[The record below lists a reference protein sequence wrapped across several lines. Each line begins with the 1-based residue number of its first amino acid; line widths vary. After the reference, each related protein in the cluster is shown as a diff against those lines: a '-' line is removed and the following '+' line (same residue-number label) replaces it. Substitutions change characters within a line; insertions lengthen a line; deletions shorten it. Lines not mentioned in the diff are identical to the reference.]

1 VDQDSAVSAA
11 GLARAFDWSATALG
25 PRTQWPS
32 VVEHVVTM
40 LMEAPVPVCYQH
52 GPTLAMVYNDAFADL
67 LGAKHPGA
75 FGRPTREV
83 VEEVWEQPNVGSAF
97 VRVLETGAP
106 FVEHGVRL
114 GLRRGRPMASG
125 VEAGYYTRAGSPVR
139 DETGAVVGVL
149 HVVLETTEV
158 VERIQEVASLSG
170 ALAVAATVD
179 DVCKVALHHAALTL
193 AATEVLICLPELPSP
208 GAGPGPQKEDASGL
222 GEFRVTRFSPGEASS
237 PLEERLPLVW
247 TPLTGED
254 RLVVRR
260 AVAGERP
267 AQDDGL
273 VVLRM
278 PINGHTGA
286 VVLRMAGPGLP
297 ADALTMLTSAA
308 ALVGQAI
315 ARAQLFDRE
324 RSTAELLQR
333 ALLPQA
339 LPQSR
344 SFTLAGR
351 YEPVSS
357 GAVAGGD
364 FYDAFPIADGRLV
377 LVIGDVVGRGVA
389 AATVM
394 GQIRAAARGAAI
406 SDPEPDSVL
415 SSLDELVVGLD
426 ALWPASV
433 NPGAGDQGVIGKGF
447 GGELFV
453 TMLYGLLDTHS
464 GELTLASAGHCPP
477 AVLPWT
483 REGGGQRRRAQQ
495 QGDPAGP
502 ADRAD
507 RTGPA
512 GRGVDRQRARIV
524 DLVSGPPLG
533 LGGARPVQTL
543 KLDVGEMLLAF
554 TDGLLERRTSSLDE
568 GESRLLEVLDT
579 LSADSPRTV
588 CQQVLES
595 MGEPGGFEDDCA
607 LLAVARS
614 SVEHR
619 SATLLVP
626 PLPEAVRPARDW
638 ARAQMDDWGI
648 DEGEQF
654 AVVTGLSE
662 LVTNTVLH
670 AGTDA
675 HVSLELDGA
684 RLTLTVS
691 DTGIRGEPSTPAHGG
706 AATRGRGLKLVRSI
720 SDAFGTHRTA
730 TGSTVWFE
738 VEVTPR
744 GDRGQAGEPAPRSRA

>member
-1 VDQDSAVSAA
+1 MTAA
-11 GLARAFDWSATALG
+11 EVARACDWSATALG
-25 PRTQWPS
+25 PRSQWPAA
-32 VVEHVVTM
+32 VEHVVTT
-40 LMEAPVPVCYQH
+40 LLEAPVPVCYQH
-52 GPTLAMVYNDAFADL
+52 GPSLAMVYNDAFAML
-67 LGAKHPGA
+67 LGAKHPDA
-75 FGRPTREV
+75 FGQPTRV
-83 VEEVWEQPNVGSAF
+83 VVQEVWDQPNVGSAF
-97 VRVLETGAP
+97 LQVLETGVP

-114 GLRRGRPMASG
+114 ALRRGRLATSQPDF
-125 VEAGYYTRAGSPVR
+125 GYYTRAGSPVR
-139 DETGAVVGVL
+139 DDTGAVVGVL
-149 HVVLETTEV
+149 HVLLETTEG
-158 VERIQEVASLSG
+158 VERIQAVASLARS
-170 ALAVAATVD
+170 LAVAATVD

-193 AATEVLICLPELPSP
+193 PAVEVQICLPQQMSSP
-208 GAGPGPQKEDASGL
+208 GASAEGEAAADL
-222 GEFRVTRFSPGEASS
+222 GEFRATRFTPGEAAS
-237 PLEERLPLVW
+237 PLEERLPLIW

-254 RLVVRR
+254 RLIVRR
-260 AVAGERP
+260 ALSGERP
-267 AQDDGL
+267 VLDDGL

-278 PINGHTGA
+278 PINGHAGA
-286 VVLRMAGPGLP
+286 VILRVPNTQLP
-297 ADALTMLTSAA
+297 ADAHTMLTSAA

-315 ARAQLFDRE
+315 ARAHLFDRE
-324 RSTAELLQR
+324 RTTAELLQR

-406 SDPEPDSVL
+406 SDPEPESVL
-415 SSLDELVVGLD
+415 SSLDELVAGLD
-426 ALWPASV
+426 ALWPASI
-433 NPGAGDQGVIGKGF
+433 NPGAGDLGVIGRGF

-477 AVLPWT
+477 AVLPEL
-483 REGGGQRRRAQQ
+483 REAAGQRGRDH
-495 QGDPAGP
+495 GGDDPAG
-502 ADRAD
+502 RAD
-507 RTGPA
+507 PDGPGVP
-512 GRGVDRQRARIV
+512 GRRRQRPRIV
-524 DLVSGPPLG
+524 DLVTGPPLG
-533 LGGARPVQTL
+533 LGGVRPVQTL
-543 KLDVGEMLLAF
+543 KLDMGEVLLAF
-554 TDGLLERRTSSLDE
+554 TDGLLERRASSLAE
-568 GESRLLEVLDT
+568 GEMRLLEVLDN

-588 CQQVLES
+588 CQQVIES
-595 MGEPGGFEDDCA
+595 MGDPGGFEDDCA
-607 LLAVARS
+607 LLAVGRL

-619 SATLLVP
+619 SAALVVP
-626 PLPEAVRPARDW
+626 PVPEAVRPARDW
-638 ARAQMDDWGI
+638 ARAQMNDWGI

-675 HVSLELDGA
+675 HVSLELDGT

-691 DTGIRGEPSTPAHGG
+691 DTGMRGEPTTPAHGG

-720 SDAFGTHRTA
+720 SDAFGTHRSA

-738 VEVTPR
+738 VEVTPHDPGR
-744 GDRGQAGEPAPRSRA
+744 PPT

>member
-1 VDQDSAVSAA
+1 MSAPE
-11 GLARAFDWSATALG
+11 LARALDWSATALG

-52 GPTLAMVYNDAFADL
+52 GPSLAMVYNDAFADL
-67 LGAKHPGA
+67 LGAKHPGS

-114 GLRRGRPMASG
+114 GLRRGRPLTSG
-125 VEAGYYTRAGSPVR
+125 VDAGYYTRAGSPVR

-158 VERIQEVASLSG
+158 VERIQEVASLSA

-193 AATEVLICLPELPSP
+193 AAAEVQICLPELPSP
-208 GAGPGPQKEDASGL
+208 GAGPQGGVVAGL
-222 GEFRVTRFSPGEASS
+222 GEFRATRFRPGEAAS

-260 AVAGERP
+260 ALSGERP

-286 VVLRMAGPGLP
+286 VVLRVSRPGLP
-297 ADALTMLTSAA
+297 ADIITMLTSAA

-324 RSTAELLQR
+324 RTTAELLQR

-415 SSLDELVVGLD
+415 SSLDELVAGLD

-483 REGGGQRRRAQQ
+483 GEAGGLRGAGHRE
-495 QGDPAGP
+495 GDPAGP
-502 ADRAD
+502 GLDL
-507 RTGPA
+507 
-512 GRGVDRQRARIV
+512 QRPRIV

-533 LGGARPVQTL
+533 LGGVRPVQTL

-554 TDGLLERRTSSLDE
+554 TDGLLERRASSLDE
-568 GESRLLEVLDT
+568 GEVRLLEVLDN

-595 MGEPGGFEDDCA
+595 MGGPGGFEDDCA

-691 DTGIRGEPSTPAHGG
+691 DTGIRGEPTTPAPGG

-738 VEVTPR
+738 VEVTPTQR
-744 GDRGQAGEPAPRSRA
+744 AGPGDPQV

>member
-1 VDQDSAVSAA
+1 MTAA
-11 GLARAFDWSATALG
+11 ELARACDWSATALG
-25 PRTQWPS
+25 PRSQWPAA
-32 VVEHVVTM
+32 VEHVVTT
-40 LMEAPVPVCYQH
+40 LLEAPVPVCYQH
-52 GPTLAMVYNDAFADL
+52 GPSLAMVYNDAFATL
-67 LGAKHPGA
+67 LGARHPDA
-75 FGRPTREV
+75 FGQPTRV
-83 VEEVWEQPNVGSAF
+83 VVQDVWDQPNVGAAF
-97 VRVLETGAP
+97 VQVFETGVP

-114 GLRRGRPMASG
+114 ALRRGRPTTSQPDF
-125 VEAGYYTRAGSPVR
+125 GYYTRAGSPVR
-139 DETGAVVGVL
+139 DDTGAVVGVL
-149 HVVLETTEV
+149 HVVLETTEG
-158 VERIQEVASLSG
+158 VERIQEVASLARS
-170 ALAVAATVD
+170 LAVAATVD

-193 AATEVLICLPELPSP
+193 PAVEVQICLPEGISSP
-208 GAGPGPQKEDASGL
+208 GALAEGGGAAGTA
-222 GEFRVTRFSPGEASS
+222 GFRATRFSPAEAAS
-237 PLEERLPLVW
+237 PLEERLPLIW

-254 RLVVRR
+254 RLVVLRTLS
-260 AVAGERP
+260 GERP
-267 AQDDGL
+267 AQDDGV

-278 PINGHTGA
+278 PINGHSGA
-286 VVLRMAGPGLP
+286 VILRVPNAQLP
-297 ADALTMLTSAA
+297 ADAHTMLTSAA

-324 RSTAELLQR
+324 RTTAELLQR

-344 SFTLAGR
+344 SFSLAGR

-394 GQIRAAARGAAI
+394 GQIRAATRGAAI
-406 SDPEPDSVL
+406 SDPEPESVL
-415 SSLDELVVGLD
+415 SSLDELVAGLD

-433 NPGAGDQGVIGKGF
+433 NPGAGDHGVIGRGF

-477 AVLPWT
+477 AVLPELRGAT
-483 REGGGQRRRAQQ
+483 GERGRGHGGDDQA
-495 QGDPAGP
+495 DPAGP
-502 ADRAD
+502 
-507 RTGPA
+507 TGPS
-512 GRGVDRQRARIV
+512 GPGGPGQRRQRPRIV
-524 DLVSGPPLG
+524 DLVTGPPLG
-533 LGGARPVQTL
+533 LGGVRPVQTL
-543 KLDVGEMLLAF
+543 KLAVGEVLLAF
-554 TDGLLERRTSSLDE
+554 TDGLLERRASSLAE
-568 GESRLLEVLDT
+568 GEMRLLEVLDNLT
-579 LSADSPRTV
+579 ADSPRTV
-588 CQQVLES
+588 CQQVIES
-595 MGEPGGFEDDCA
+595 MVDPGGFEDDCA
-607 LLAVARS
+607 LLAVGRS

-619 SATLLVP
+619 SAALVVP
-626 PLPEAVRPARDW
+626 PVPEAVRPARDW
-638 ARAQMDDWGI
+638 ARAQMNDWGI
-648 DEGEQF
+648 GEGEQF

-675 HVSLELDGA
+675 HVSLELDGT

-691 DTGIRGEPSTPAHGG
+691 DTGTRGEPTTPAQGG

-720 SDAFGTHRTA
+720 SDAFGTHRSA

-738 VEVTPR
+738 VEVTPPDP
-744 GDRGQAGEPAPRSRA
+744 GHPPT